1 MEEQAA
7 ATMLDTRE
15 RLFSCAGIALLK
27 GVVSRYQNEE
37 LWQGLLQA
45 QTALRDY
52 FARLGLQLLVN
63 EADEYAYL
71 RQKEDTG
78 LPRLVN
84 RTQLSYGLSLLLV
97 ELRRALG
104 ELTALEQGQCL
115 VSLTDAVR
123 WLKPFFP
130 PVENE
135 QRFQQQVERYLH
147 QAEEMGFVRAQGAQ
161 YEVRPLLRS
170 FVDDQWLSDFQQ
182 RLTEYQTYGKARA
195 AAAEGTLLRTDEE
208 DRDEPV

>member
-84 RTQLSYGLSLLLV
+84 RTQLSYGFSLLLV

-115 VSLTDAVR
+115 VSLADAVR

-135 QRFQQQVERYLH
+135 Q
-147 QAEEMGFVRAQGAQ
+147 RAQGAQ